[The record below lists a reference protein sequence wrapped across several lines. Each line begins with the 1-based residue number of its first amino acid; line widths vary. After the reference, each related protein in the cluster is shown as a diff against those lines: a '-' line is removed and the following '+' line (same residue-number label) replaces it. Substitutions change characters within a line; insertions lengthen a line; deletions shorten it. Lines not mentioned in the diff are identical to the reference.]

1 MKTIF
6 FPFIVAIMIWFWNRV
21 HMLARKP
28 VLLERML
35 MTIGFALTLLNR
47 KQKAKY
53 LCSEINLQNPYS

>member
-1 MKTIF
+1 MWLYMKTIF

-47 KQKAKY
+47 K
-53 LCSEINLQNPYS
+53 

>member
-1 MKTIF
+1 MKTLF
-6 FPFIVAIMIWFWNRV
+6 FPFIVAIMVWFWNRV

-47 KQKAKY
+47 KKILKFY
-53 LCSEINLQNPYS
+53 IIIHNVC